1 VSASLRL
8 VLMMLKVALVDGPR
22 EYGGIANAIEDI
34 QRTLTLNGEDSISL
48 GKVDS
53 ILREN
58 NVDVGKIEAAY
69 VGHD

>member
-22 EYGGIANAIEDI
+22 EYGAIANAIEDI

-53 ILREN
+53 ILTGEQRGRRE
-58 NVDVGKIEAAY
+58 D
-69 VGHD
+69 